1 MLLNNKMGSETKRT
15 SKVTLSIKSY
25 RATVETLLV
34 NNRTMSEKIREI
46 VEYLAKIDKKL
57 KQTKEQET

>member
-1 MLLNNKMGSETKRT
+1 MLLNNKMGSETKRM
-15 SKVTLSIKSY
+15 SKVTLCLKGY

-57 KQTKEQET
+57 KQTKEQEA